1 MSDFQKTP
9 VLSNDIDSLLAVSDI
24 KHSNIHQDET
34 NDLISP
40 HTATITTTTSHN
52 DSVNSDFDNLE
63 SRNDEVLNIDP
74 SFISKD
80 ISIEDNQNDWTT
92 SNDVLEP
99 ASNIILSK
107 NKSKKTKRKNKKNNN
122 PYGSTLAEGEKPK
135 RIRNK
140 KACDVCRKKK
150 IKCIYEINKKENN
163 LNDKVDE
170 MFNPSEN
177 KKDTSQMSINTI
189 IPSNKQYYGIVCDH
203 CKKNNLLCTFLAPE
217 RKRGNKKVESSNNET
232 NVKNK
237 SSSSSIAV
245 KKNNSEPDINFL
257 SSPDEKPKS
266 TSEPADVAP
275 VIKRKRKRRS
285 KSEILRDKEI
295 EESKKQ
301 KLNKFNKNLVRKTES
316 IKELDPPAKLKKYEN
331 LFKAIFNNECNKNHD
346 LNINNFNVDLFS
358 KIYNNINLQK
368 KTTLNY
374 DFDGSSNNTMNNNFF
389 QKSIDKYNYI
399 ISNNIPNDL
408 NVFILQVP
416 LPPKDIAINLIEN
429 AWLESFVVFRFY
441 HRPSFIKNLHK
452 VYSMPPHEY
461 DETLIK
467 FLPALYSVM
476 AVGSLFS
483 ERNRKN
489 AKSKKKTIRKNDVNS
504 KNNDRVSENKKNY
517 NNNTYDNCY
526 SNKEDADDE
535 EENENETNEEEEED
549 EEGYKYFLAARNMI
563 DLSNCS
569 DLHSIQTTIM
579 LFMFLQCSARLS
591 TCYIFI
597 GIAMRS
603 ALREGYHRFIPEG
616 TPGYTLLDIEMRKR
630 TFFTIY
636 KMDIYVNNMLGL
648 PKAISSNDF
657 DQQLPLEFED
667 EFITDEGLNIPDNY
681 DPEKNITSVC
691 ISNHHTKLIMI
702 LEEVV
707 DKLYPVKKTN
717 NVIPHRTVTELE
729 IKLDNW
735 VKQLPKYLI
744 PGLKEDQLP
753 NEFLYKANRLL
764 HFSFL
769 QVQIVLYR
777 PFIHY
782 LIFNDNKHK
791 GSVPQDELSV
801 KRGEMC
807 KKIAKQTITL
817 AKEMMERNYLNG
829 NHWFSIYTIFFSVA
843 GLIFYV
849 HETTPNENNL
859 EEIKEYLEC
868 ADLCKVA
875 KQILDSLKGS
885 SKAANRTYNVLNTLF
900 DSLNKR
906 TKMFMEMSFN
916 KKQQRTT
923 NTPSN
928 GIFNKDDY
936 EYNGANGNGSIG
948 TNKYSNV
955 NGDTPMSDFMSLFM
969 SNNNGSNNDGFNFND
984 MPNYLT
990 PSLAGEVANYSR
1002 FNNTPIGSSY
1012 AHLVSSDYPENKIS
1026 SATTGNPV
1034 LATSQKFLPIATV
1047 SGSNLPLPVINE
1059 KSYNGDNLRQQQQT
1073 NVTTT
1078 PGFLSSFN
1086 NNNNKHNMLLD
1097 FNQENLFNNPA
1108 FDKHL
1113 SPMNIIS
1120 DENAISAINNSN
1132 NSNNS
1137 NDSLNTSF
1145 MLKDNRAKT
1154 NSQDVTMST
1163 NKQPTITT
1171 TAATPENE
1179 TNKQQQHSQNND
1191 TMYLSGVFDQLD
1203 MQLFGRY
1210 LPPYMTRNANTS
1222 TTTDND
1228 SKTTALTE
1236 TTNTNK

>member
-1 MSDFQKTP
+1 MGFDISKTP
-9 VLSNDIDSLLAVSDI
+9 IVGSNIDSLIEVNELEQERM
-24 KHSNIHQDET
+24 KLDET
-34 NDLISP
+34 NIVASP
-40 HTATITTTTSHN
+40 ALATAATTATTSSSN
-52 DSVNSDFDNLE
+52 DESCDSDFNSFGEKGHPLNDNG
-63 SRNDEVLNIDP
+63 SEVLNIDP
-74 SFISKD
+74 TFISKGV
-80 ISIEDNQNDWTT
+80 SINNRNEWGAPEHIHEA
-92 SNDVLEP
+92 SP
-99 ASNIILSK
+99 A
-107 NKSKKTKRKNKKNNN
+107 
-122 PYGSTLAEGEKPK
+122 TLAYKKINSKEKKITAVKADRFKTDADKPK

-150 IKCIYEINKKENN
+150 IKCIYELVKNERDVKDSGNESNEAFKHENSD
-163 LNDKVDE
+163 LN
-170 MFNPSEN
+170 
-177 KKDTSQMSINTI
+177 INTI
-189 IPSNKQYYGIVCDH
+189 IPSNKQYLGIVCDH
-203 CKKNNLLCTFLAPE
+203 CKRNNLLCTFLAPE
-217 RKRGNKKVESSNNET
+217 RKRGNKKVEFSTYDRDHVNNDEHSHENNIESENVSLKSPTSNS
-232 NVKNK
+232 K
-237 SSSSSIAV
+237 SSSEPSDGNLMV
-245 KKNNSEPDINFL
+245 KK
-257 SSPDEKPKS
+257 
-266 TSEPADVAP
+266 
-275 VIKRKRKRRS
+275 KRKRRS

-295 EESKKQ
+295 EEMKKR
-301 KLNKFNKNLVRKTES
+301 KLYSSNEMVLKTPES
-316 IKELDPPAKLKKYEN
+316 VPELDETSKFKKYEK
-331 LFKAIFNNECNKNHD
+331 LFNAIFNNRNNKNPE

-358 KIYNNINLQK
+358 DIYNSVNLQK
-368 KTTLNY
+368 QTTTNY
-374 DFDGSSNNTMNNNFF
+374 DFDGTRNNTLNNNYF

-399 ISNNIPNDL
+399 IDNNIPKDL
-408 NVFILQVP
+408 NLFTLQVP
-416 LPPKDIAINLIEN
+416 LPSKDTAIRLIEN

-441 HRPSFIKNLHK
+441 HRPSFIKNLHE

-461 DETLIK
+461 SEQLIK

-483 ERNRKN
+483 EKNKKARNQ
-489 AKSKKKTIRKNDVNS
+489 SKKFKKFD
-504 KNNDRVSENKKNY
+504 NNEGNESNYSEEANLDLTGEENESV
-517 NNNTYDNCY
+517 TDE
-526 SNKEDADDE
+526 EDDDE
-535 EENENETNEEEEED
+535 E
-549 EEGYKYFLAARNMI
+549 GFKYFLAARNMI
-563 DLSNCS
+563 DLSNSS
-569 DLHSIQTTIM
+569 DLHSIQTIVM

-597 GIAMRS
+597 GFAMRS

-717 NVIPHRTVTELE
+717 NVIPHRIVTDLE

-782 LIFNDNKHK
+782 LIFNENKFK
-791 GSVPQDELSV
+791 VNSPNDELSI

-807 KKIAKQTITL
+807 KKIAKQTILL

-849 HETTPNENNL
+849 HEATPNENNPD
-859 EEIKEYLEC
+859 EMKEYFEC

-885 SKAANRTYNVLNTLF
+885 SKAASRTYNVLNTLF

-906 TKMFMEMSFN
+906 TKLFMEINFN
-916 KKQQRTT
+916 KKQQQHG

-928 GIFNKDDY
+928 GIFNKEDY
-936 EYNGANGNGSIG
+936 DFNGPNSTGPNGF
-948 TNKYSNV
+948 NKYTNV
-955 NGDTPMSDFMSLFM
+955 NGDTPMSDFISLFM
-969 SNNNGSNNDGFNFND
+969 SNNANSDGFNFSD
-984 MPNYLT
+984 MPNYMP
-990 PSLAGEVANYSR
+990 PSLAGEAASYSR

-1012 AHLVSSDYPENKIS
+1012 SHLVSSDYTDNKAS
-1026 SATTGNPV
+1026 LGVNPSNTG
-1034 LATSQKFLPIATV
+1034 SQKGFTIATV
-1047 SGSNLPLPVINE
+1047 SGSNLPVINE
-1059 KSYNGDNLRQQQQT
+1059 NTYSGDATKQQPA
-1073 NVTTT
+1073 VGTT
-1078 PGFLSSFN
+1078 PGFLNTFN
-1086 NNNNKHNMLLD
+1086 TNNNKQNMLLD

-1120 DENAISAINNSN
+1120 DENAITSINNN
-1132 NSNNS
+1132 TNSSSAPNS
-1137 NDSLNTSF
+1137 LL
-1145 MLKDNRAKT
+1145 LKDNTEKASIDDNKT
-1154 NSQDVTMST
+1154 VIPTAVATSESKS
-1163 NKQPTITT
+1163 NKHQQPQN
-1171 TAATPENE
+1171 NE
-1179 TNKQQQHSQNND
+1179 TL
-1191 TMYLSGVFDQLD
+1191 YLSGVFDQLD

-1210 LPPYMTRNANTS
+1210 LPPYMTRNPINAIAE
-1222 TTTDND
+1222 ND
-1228 SKTTALTE
+1228 SKNSTPAKSS
-1236 TTNTNK
+1236 NAGK